1 MQQSLIVVLAKLY
14 LVKSGLTANWI
25 YYQRMKSLISS
36 YLISTNT
43 ESQSIQ
49 VWFTDQNSRPLEIQ
63 DSVNIT
69 LFIG

>member
-36 YLISTNT
+36 YLNPFKYGLLIKTVDHLKYK
-43 ESQSIQ
+43 I
-49 VWFTDQNSRPLEIQ
+49 V
-63 DSVNIT
+63 
-69 LFIG
+69 